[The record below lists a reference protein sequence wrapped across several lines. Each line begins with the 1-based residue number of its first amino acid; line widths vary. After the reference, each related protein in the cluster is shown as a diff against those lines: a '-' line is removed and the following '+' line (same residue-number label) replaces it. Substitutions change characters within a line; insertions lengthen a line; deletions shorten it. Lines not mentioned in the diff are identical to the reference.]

1 MDIENIEIE
10 HIEALKK
17 LIAAPVAVPVA
28 SQESDHVSTDNLIG
42 KKVLVRTYASGVHFG
57 ILAERKGREVVLKE
71 SRIIYFWNGAF
82 TLNQVVR
89 DGVGD
94 DSKVSVPV
102 NQVILLDAISVYPL
116 TEEIYGNICRCEKDM
131 RDDQI

>member
-1 MDIENIEIE
+1 MDIENIDVE
-10 HIEALKK
+10 HIDALKK
-17 LIAAPVAVPVA
+17 LIAAPVAT
-28 SQESDHVSTDNLIG
+28 QESDHVSDNLIG

-57 ILAERKGREVVLKE
+57 ILVERKGREIILKE

-89 DGVGD
+89 DGIGN

-102 NQVILLDAISVYPL
+102 EEVVLLDAISIYPL

>member
-17 LIAAPVAVPVA
+17 LIAAPVSAPVA
-28 SQESDHVSTDNLIG
+28 SQEYDHVSTDSLIG

-57 ILAERKGREVVLKE
+57 ILAERKGREIILKE
-71 SRIIYFWNGAF
+71 SRILYYWNGAF

-102 NQVILLDAISVYPL
+102 NEVILLDAISIYPITENVYNNL
-116 TEEIYGNICRCEKDM
+116 IQYEKDM
-131 RDDQI
+131 Q

>member
-17 LIAAPVAVPVA
+17 LIAAPVAAPVA
-28 SQESDHVSTDNLIG
+28 PAEPQSDHVSNRHLIG

-57 ILAERKGREVVLKE
+57 VLAERKGREIILNG
-71 SRIIYFWNGAF
+71 SRIIYYWNGAF
-82 TLNQVVR
+82 TLNQVVS
-89 DGVGD
+89 DGVGK

-102 NQVILLDAISVYPL
+102 NEVILLDAISIYPL
-116 TEEIYGNICRCEKDM
+116 AEDIYNNLIQYEKDM
-131 RDDQI
+131 R